1 MQNGFVYYQCRKRP
15 HLRASQRSE
24 PQWMSDLE
32 SVWFLPQVCVLF
44 LVRCET
50 SFRHSDVVIQL
61 HNMRE
66 RWLTHIAER
75 MSNLSVRLYLTPDTL
90 ATYL

>member
-1 MQNGFVYYQCRKRP
+1 
-15 HLRASQRSE
+15 
-24 PQWMSDLE
+24 MSDLE